1 MNAKYIYA
9 GFGLLML
16 SAPSVA
22 VSSDEVSAALANICN
37 IVQADDKS
45 ELRKKLK
52 VMQDDYNMKLQD
64 YYDGISC
71 SGNSL
76 IRTAVLSNATESGV
90 LLVKKLPK
98 SALTKPEND
107 GQSLAEW
114 IATSGQANSEIGK
127 AIAER
132 S

>member
-1 MNAKYIYA
+1 MNTKYIYA
-9 GFGLLML
+9 GLGLLML

-98 SALTKPEND
+98 STLAKPEND
-107 GQSLAEW
+107 GKTLAEW
-114 IATSGQANSEIGK
+114 IATSGQAGSEIGK